1 MKQRAELNLHSTMPT
16 VRKQLPYPTAK
27 RVVPQGAQLDSL
39 PDLVV
44 TQIRKPDSTHLF
56 LTLAKD

>member
-1 MKQRAELNLHSTMPT
+1 MPT